1 MKPNLLE
8 DFLSWAKIVKES
20 NKKDLIYPLSM
31 QARSPFWI
39 GMLTITYYQWEINN
53 EDIILNGYRS
63 IVSFQITFA
72 HN

>member
-1 MKPNLLE
+1 MKLNLLE
-8 DFLSWAKIVKES
+8 DFLSQAKIVKES
-20 NKKDLIYPLSM
+20 NKKDLIYRLSI
-31 QARSPFWI
+31 QARSPFSI
-39 GMLTITYYQWEINN
+39 DMLTITYYQWQINN

>member
-1 MKPNLLE
+1 MKLNLLE
-8 DFLSWAKIVKES
+8 DFLSQAKIVKES
-20 NKKDLIYPLSM
+20 NKKDLIYPLSI
-31 QARSPFWI
+31 QERSPFSI
-39 GMLTITYYQWEINN
+39 DMLTITYYQWQINN

>member
-1 MKPNLLE
+1 MKLNLLE
-8 DFLSWAKIVKES
+8 DFLSQAKIVKES
-20 NKKDLIYPLSM
+20 NKKDLIYPLSI
-31 QARSPFWI
+31 QARSPFSI
-39 GMLTITYYQWEINN
+39 DMLTITYYQWQINN